1 MIKVVMPSD
10 LLIKCSKILLSQEL
24 TIATAESATA
34 GRLAAEFSLIP
45 DCGKTLKGGIVSYDA
60 CIKEDIIGVSDD
72 LVKKYTPESAEVTE
86 DMANK
91 LPNIIKADIYIA
103 ITGLT
108 MPGGSETPE
117 KPVGTMFIHAVI
129 KGKSVAIREVFK
141 GDAEEIVLQTIDRVA
156 QLIIDEVG

>member
-1 MIKVVMPSD
+1 MPSD
-10 LLIKCSKILLSQEL
+10 ILIKSSKILLSKEL

-45 DCGKTLKGGIVSYDA
+45 DCGKTLKGGIISYDA
-60 CIKEDIIGVSDD
+60 CIKEDILGVSDE
-72 LVKKYTPESAEVTE
+72 LVKKHTPESAEVTE

-91 LPNIIKADIYIA
+91 LQKLIKADIYIA

-117 KPVGTMFIHAVI
+117 KPVGTMFIHALV
-129 KGKSVAIREVFK
+129 KGKSIHVCEVYS
-141 GDAEEIVLQTIDRVA
+141 GEAEEIVLQAIDRVA
-156 QLIIDEVG
+156 KLLIDELG

>member
-1 MIKVVMPSD
+1 MPSD
-10 LLIKCSKILLSQEL
+10 LLIKSSKILLNHEL

-34 GRLAAEFSLIP
+34 GRLAAEISLIP

-60 CIKEDIIGVSDD
+60 CIKEDILGVSDD

-91 LPNIIKADIYIA
+91 LQKLIKADIYIA

-117 KPVGTMFIHAVI
+117 KPVGTMFIHAII
-129 KGKSVAIREVFK
+129 KGKSIPIREVFE
-141 GDAEEIVLQTIDRVA
+141 GSAEEIVLQTIDRIA
-156 QLIIDEVG
+156 QLLIDELS

>member
-1 MIKVVMPSD
+1 MPST
-10 LLIKCSKILLSQEL
+10 LLIKSSKILLNQQL

-45 DCGKTLKGGIVSYDA
+45 DCGKTLKGGIISYDA
-60 CIKEDIIGVSDD
+60 CIKEDVLGVSDD
-72 LVKKYTPESAEVTE
+72 LVEKYTPESAEVTE

-91 LPNIIKADIYIA
+91 LQKLIKADIYIA

-117 KPVGTMFIHAVI
+117 KPVGSMFIHAII
-129 KGKSVAIREVFK
+129 KGQSIPVREVFK
-141 GDAEEIVLQTIDRVA
+141 GSAEEIVMQTIDRVA
-156 QLIIDEVG
+156 QLIIDELV